1 MDRDDR
7 ISELIR
13 RLSRRFRN
21 RPGGKQV
28 INLRDGKKRL
38 VVKMEV
44 VYMYGNMY
52 SLDKVTNKGKTR
64 VTLEL
69 LAKPEK
75 VAKRIIQEKESIT
88 KPKLSNI
95 KSKLK
100 RYK

>member
-21 RPGGKQV
+21 RPCGKQV

-75 VAKRIIQEKESIT
+75 VAKRIIQEKE
-88 KPKLSNI
+88 LSLI
-95 KSKLK
+95 HI
-100 RYK
+100 